1 MLVSGVTVT
10 GGLDMASRTL
20 VCFGLLPVAT
30 TRHVM
35 SLSVIT
41 PMTFMLS
48 SFSTTGI
55 SPQSCFTIISA
66 ACCTLCSGVQQA
78 GLALIMS
85 FAFFMGLLLWIEIVS
100 NRNSYL
106 ERLRR
111 VTSWSRQSCLPDNS
125 RRQDCLRH
133 FTRITSVW
141 HRRSLCSVSMR
152 LLPG

>member
-1 MLVSGVTVT
+1 MPQQRPDSSTTGTRRIWNFSKIWQQSSMLVSGLTVT

-20 VCFGLLPVAT
+20 VCFGFLPVAT

-35 SLSVIT
+35 SRSVIT
-41 PMTFMLS
+41 PMGFMLS

-85 FAFFMGLLLWIEIVS
+85 FAFFIGLLLWIVIVF
-100 NRNSYL
+100 NKNSYF
-106 ERLRR
+106 ER
-111 VTSWSRQSCLPDNS
+111 
-125 RRQDCLRH
+125 
-133 FTRITSVW
+133 
-141 HRRSLCSVSMR
+141 
-152 LLPG
+152 